1 VRLSH
6 FGSPASM
13 ELLSEGVTLTG
24 SGLPTF
30 EPDEVET
37 TRHGAVHIYSED
49 HATKSAAGVAL
60 VTTSRIIWIAGTTA
74 GAVRLEHLAAAEADG
89 GGFFGL
95 ANSAKILLAVAPQG
109 GEQRRFKLAFHG
121 GGRDECLERINAAR
135 AAKSWVK
142 YVEPEKVRGLEGGM
156 AGVRSGKQTEEKMA
170 SQTMTGA
177 FGDLDGLMAKAK
189 EMVSLA
195 SSIAQSAAAAGRDS
209 AASGELESIMASAG
223 IDNPVTKSVAG
234 SSYHMDLAR
243 QLSDFLAEPLQKS
256 HGVMTLTDVYC
267 LYNAARGIEMVSP
280 LDLRKACLMFE
291 SLRLPLRIRNLKSG
305 VTVVESGLAS
315 EAEVDVRMKAVVAER
330 GNVSVDELANLSG
343 MSLYI
348 AKEQLEGAE
357 SRGVVARDESAI
369 QGVRYYANIFME
381 E

>member
-1 VRLSH
+1 
-6 FGSPASM
+6 M
-13 ELLSEGVTLTG
+13 ELLPETVALTG

-37 TRHGAVHIYSED
+37 IRQDAVHVYSED

-60 VTTSRIIWIAGTTA
+60 VTTSRIVWISGAVA

-89 GGFFGL
+89 GSFFGM
-95 ANSAKILLAVAPQG
+95 ANSAKILLAVTPPGAA
-109 GEQRRFKLAFHG
+109 QRRFKLAFQG
-121 GGRDECLERINAAR
+121 GGRDECLEKIHAAQR
-135 AAKSWVK
+135 AKTWVK

-189 EMVSLA
+189 EMVALA
-195 SSIAQSAAAAGRDS
+195 SSISQSAAAGGKDS
-209 AASGELESIMASAG
+209 DASGELGSIMASAG
-223 IDNPVTKSVAG
+223 IDNPVTKGVAG
-234 SSYHMDLAR
+234 NGYHVDLAR
-243 QLSDFLAEPLQKS
+243 QLTDFLAEPLHKS

-280 LDLRKACLMFE
+280 LDLKKACLMFE
-291 SLRLPLRIRNLKSG
+291 PLKLPLRIRNLKSG
-305 VTVVESGLAS
+305 VTVVESGMAS
-315 EAEVDVRMKAVVAER
+315 EAEVDERMKAVVAER
-330 GNVSVDELANLSG
+330 GNVSVDELANVSG

-357 SRGVVARDESAI
+357 ARGVLARDESTI
-369 QGVRYYANIFME
+369 QGVRYYANLFME